1 MKNKNL
7 FIWLLIITITVIV
20 IFNIKSC
27 NNTIKNNRLIESL
40 NDSISYYKDKNGI
53 LHSKISVIE
62 VERMKDFTKLNLT
75 NKELKEL
82 QELVKKY
89 KNVKSATIIKTETKV
104 VEKIINK
111 TILDTISN
119 TPIYK
124 SNFNLKGYIWGD
136 IVAKKDTTDIKI
148 SIKNDF
154 SIVTYKEKG
163 KLILD
168 VSDKNPYSITKTQR
182 SYINIP
188 KQKRWGLGINAGY
201 GISNSGLSP
210 YIGLGINY
218 SILNL

>member
-1 MKNKNL
+1 MKNKDL

-27 NNTIKNNRLIESL
+27 NNTIKNNKLIESL
-40 NDSISYYKDKNGI
+40 NDSINYYKDKNGI

-62 VERMKDFTKLNLT
+62 VERTKDFTKLNLT

-89 KNVKSATIIKTETKV
+89 RNVKSATIIKTETKV
-104 VEKIINK
+104 IEKIVNK
-111 TILDTISN
+111 TILDTVSN

-148 SIKNDF
+148 NIKNDF
-154 SIVTYKEKG
+154 NIVTYKEKG

-210 YIGLGINY
+210 HIGLGVNY
-218 SILNL
+218 NILNF